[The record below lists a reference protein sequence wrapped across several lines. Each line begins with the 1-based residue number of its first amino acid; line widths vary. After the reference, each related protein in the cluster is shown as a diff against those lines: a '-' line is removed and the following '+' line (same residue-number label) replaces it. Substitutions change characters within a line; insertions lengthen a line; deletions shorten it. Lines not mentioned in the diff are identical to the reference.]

1 MLITN
6 PLNVDI
12 AITRELCLTLD
23 VLLTALLCKL
33 RLRHQKQ
40 VSQGLCEG
48 SELSTTFFVQAYVSM
63 HYFLVSECITE
74 LFLKSLGLFK
84 CVNMVQSS
92 VDCCHIGAGGVQNR
106 TVAGENFSHQ

>member
-48 SELSTTFFVQAYVSM
+48 SELSTTLYKLM
-63 HYFLVSECITE
+63 YLCIT
-74 LFLKSLGLFK
+74 F
-84 CVNMVQSS
+84 
-92 VDCCHIGAGGVQNR
+92 
-106 TVAGENFSHQ
+106 